1 MSSWDDEEEDEALI
15 ERPARAA
22 AATPGR
28 SELFRAVVV
37 RLYYSQ
43 LTAFLY
49 LATMV
54 LAAVLLCVTLGMDS
68 PLRDAPRVLLF
79 LEGLVTASLVLEVA
93 LRAVVLGA
101 SYLKSWSNAVDC
113 IVAVLSAGLFF
124 FAAPSARGDEAQ
136 KEDIELSQSLV
147 MARVILQ
154 FGRVLVIASHA
165 RRARQEQSAANGEIS
180 FSQLTDLIEHADIE
194 KDFDFSVLRAQEMQ
208 DRHRQDDFGF
218 PKKESNP
225 SWDNAIPAAQMQCF
239 SRTEGRAGL
248 MLWEV
253 TPKSRNCEK
262 SVEFEDELSE
272 SEGGSPRRRETGASR
287 AVSSRNGSSI
297 GSASLRQVSQ
307 ATLDSLISKPSFLED
322 QEFSDVDEQEFLGRT
337 ESKPFAGHPS
347 FKGPFSAEDTED
359 LDATRAGF
367 YSIMRPPEVG
377 DEVVCFQQKH
387 WLQRGIVQNVREEVS
402 NGQDGLKAD
411 VTGALVTVKQQD
423 GSLFYAWAVFLATAS
438 DQEYSSVCLQ
448 AEFENSN
455 FFKLRRQIYGDTV
468 THQTRA
474 KASLEAWLQNC
485 IDADGNAVEISPE
498 MRKEL
503 LDIFDSNQEDP
514 SLHLYSLHKRLGPR
528 TDARKGRD
536 YSLYY
541 QALNNTLNHDTEP
554 SLRPAYPLIRRMTY
568 LLLYDEKT
576 GEKRL
581 HEGGRVWKGDS
592 ERPVPLN
599 KQRLKLAFRHQVPIR
614 FRQFQSTTSDQKV
627 AARFQKREAADEPG
641 GQAFFSA
648 MECCSAAVRRE
659 APVMQPLT
667 PPSQELQGLQEF
679 LENRFAKQEALLQD
693 LARAVKATHFRSKT
707 GEFRSAPQRTG
718 TGAVLDIGRCRVVGE
733 GLYEERILE
742 FSGLGSKG
750 GRPAPINIGATTGGL
765 TDIMGPAEVQ
775 INEDDRGRRGS
786 ARHSFFRT
794 LLTDYAERAQA
805 AAEAEFGH
813 VRGGDPALH
822 TGSWASRCSR
832 CAYLLVTSTFAAH
845 FIMALI
851 LLNLVLLGVEVD
863 VSSTLGQDD
872 IPRWFDVVNV
882 IIVSVFTLELIMS
895 FVAFG
900 FNTFFCGPDRFWNI
914 FDFVIITLSVFE
926 TAVQIWSPGL
936 ISQMRYM
943 RFMRLAR
950 ALRGMRVVRLL
961 RYVSALRTLIFSI
974 IHTTGSLMWTLVLL
988 VLLFYSFGV
997 ILTQVVT
1004 DHCRFETV
1012 EATGDNNAVPICDPT
1027 LALYWSSVPESMLT
1041 LFMSISGGIR
1051 SLTCASFCHTAIES
1065 ASADKE
1071 IVVMSQMQKQATQ
1084 ISVLRD
1090 MFMEMDKDLS
1100 EMDVFTLFMIIDSDH
1115 NGLIDLHEFV
1125 TGCMQLHGPAKSIQL
1140 ARMSHENKVTRQ
1152 TIKRL
1157 INEIVEMKEQLAAFL
1172 AEDDEPTEATECP
1185 E

>member
-1 MSSWDDEEEDEALI
+1 
-15 ERPARAA
+15 
-22 AATPGR
+22 
-28 SELFRAVVV
+28 
-37 RLYYSQ
+37 
-43 LTAFLY
+43 
-49 LATMV
+49 
-54 LAAVLLCVTLGMDS
+54 
-68 PLRDAPRVLLF
+68 
-79 LEGLVTASLVLEVA
+79 
-93 LRAVVLGA
+93 
-101 SYLKSWSNAVDC
+101 
-113 IVAVLSAGLFF
+113 
-124 FAAPSARGDEAQ
+124 
-136 KEDIELSQSLV
+136 
-147 MARVILQ
+147 
-154 FGRVLVIASHA
+154 
-165 RRARQEQSAANGEIS
+165 
-180 FSQLTDLIEHADIE
+180 
-194 KDFDFSVLRAQEMQ
+194 
-208 DRHRQDDFGF
+208 
-218 PKKESNP
+218 
-225 SWDNAIPAAQMQCF
+225 
-239 SRTEGRAGL
+239 
-248 MLWEV
+248 
-253 TPKSRNCEK
+253 
-262 SVEFEDELSE
+262 
-272 SEGGSPRRRETGASR
+272 
-287 AVSSRNGSSI
+287 
-297 GSASLRQVSQ
+297 
-307 ATLDSLISKPSFLED
+307 
-322 QEFSDVDEQEFLGRT
+322 
-337 ESKPFAGHPS
+337 
-347 FKGPFSAEDTED
+347 
-359 LDATRAGF
+359 
-367 YSIMRPPEVG
+367 
-377 DEVVCFQQKH
+377 
-387 WLQRGIVQNVREEVS
+387 
-402 NGQDGLKAD
+402 
-411 VTGALVTVKQQD
+411 
-423 GSLFYAWAVFLATAS
+423 
-438 DQEYSSVCLQ
+438 
-448 AEFENSN
+448 
-455 FFKLRRQIYGDTV
+455 
-468 THQTRA
+468 
-474 KASLEAWLQNC
+474 
-485 IDADGNAVEISPE
+485 
-498 MRKEL
+498 
-503 LDIFDSNQEDP
+503 
-514 SLHLYSLHKRLGPR
+514 
-528 TDARKGRD
+528 
-536 YSLYY
+536 
-541 QALNNTLNHDTEP
+541 
-554 SLRPAYPLIRRMTY
+554 
-568 LLLYDEKT
+568 
-576 GEKRL
+576 
-581 HEGGRVWKGDS
+581 
-592 ERPVPLN
+592 
-599 KQRLKLAFRHQVPIR
+599 
-614 FRQFQSTTSDQKV
+614 
-627 AARFQKREAADEPG
+627 
-641 GQAFFSA
+641 
-648 MECCSAAVRRE
+648 
-659 APVMQPLT
+659 MQPLT

-718 TGAVLDIGRCRVVGE
+718 TGAVLDIGR
-733 GLYEERILE
+733 LE
-742 FSGLGSKG
+742 TKRESHKPVKRPSSDTKAEQG

-1041 LFMSISGGIR
+1041 LFMSISGGISWVEPLMPLR
-1051 SLTCASFCHTAIES
+1051 DVSFIAVACMLLYIFLTVFAVLNVVTGVFCHTAIES

-1100 EMDVFTLFMIIDSDH
+1100 EMVSVDELKESLKSEKFASFLESMGISTQDVFTLFMIIDSDH